1 MEMLLNLPAL
11 PGHELTTTPSIPVP
25 SIIAAAGEDAAHHFI
40 AFFISEI
47 ENPNTR
53 AAYARQVQSF
63 CTWCE
68 GIGIDDVRQVREM
81 HVAAY
86 REMRSRQGQRPSS
99 VKQALASIR
108 MLFDW
113 LVVRQVMK
121 SNPATP
127 VRGPKLVVTEGLTP
141 CYTDDEIVAFFT
153 SIPNDTLVGLRDRA
167 LIAVM
172 AYTFARVSSVVA
184 LDLPHY
190 YPQGKDWMLR
200 FHGKGG
206 RIKDIIVHSELGRH
220 LDDYLEAADLTE
232 GAIFR
237 TAYKRSGRLTDNRMT
252 RNDAYRMLR
261 RRASGAGIST
271 KATAHGIRATGLTN
285 FLKHGGSLEDGQYLA
300 GHADPRTTKLYDRRK
315 QLVSRNTIEKVRY
328 GGEL

>member
-1 MEMLLNLPAL
+1 MTLPAL
-11 PGHELTTTPSIPVP
+11 TSHELTIGHSIAVP
-25 SIIAAAGEDAAHHFI
+25 AIIAAAGEDAAHHFI

-53 AAYARQVQSF
+53 SAYARQVRTF
-63 CTWCE
+63 CAWCE
-68 GIGIDDVRQVREM
+68 QNGISDVRDIREM

-86 REMRSRQGQRPSS
+86 REMRSRVGQRPSS

-113 LVVRQVMK
+113 LVVRQVLR
-121 SNPATP
+121 SNPAAP

-141 CYTDDEIVAFFT
+141 CYTDDDIVAFFRT
-153 SIPNDTLVGLRDRA
+153 IPTDSVVGLRDRA
-167 LIAVM
+167 VIAVM
-172 AYTFARVSSVVA
+172 AYTFARISSVVA
-184 LDLPHY
+184 LDFSDY
-190 YPQGKDWMLR
+190 YAQGKDWMLR

-220 LDDYLEAADLTE
+220 LDDYLEAAEITE
-232 GAIFR
+232 GFIFR
-237 TAYKRSGRLTDNRMT
+237 TAYKRSGKLTDNRLT

-261 RRASGAGIST
+261 RRARDARIMT
-271 KATAHGIRATGLTN
+271 KPTAHGIRATGLTN

-315 QLVSRNTIEKVRY
+315 QQVSRNTIEKIWYR
-328 GGEL
+328 